1 MSAVK
6 RSSRVASEAKTIVT
20 ILNTLLL
27 GKAMS
32 GPLLGKALGEVS
44 PVNKNEASAQREIL
58 LGLGA
63 IGILAWM
70 VTDFTI
76 IILSKAV
83 KRRSRTA
90 NRLCTQ

>member
-44 PVNKNEASAQREIL
+44 PVNKNEASAQRESSTDSIGAVPL
-58 LGLGA
+58 LLMAGNIEQAYNKQGSEDENLGDS
-63 IGILAWM
+63 L
-70 VTDFTI
+70 
-76 IILSKAV
+76 
-83 KRRSRTA
+83 
-90 NRLCTQ
+90 N